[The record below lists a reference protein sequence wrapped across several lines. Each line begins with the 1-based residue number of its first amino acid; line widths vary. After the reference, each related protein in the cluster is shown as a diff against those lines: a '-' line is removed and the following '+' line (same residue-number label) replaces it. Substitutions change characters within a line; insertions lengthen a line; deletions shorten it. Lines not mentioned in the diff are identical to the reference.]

1 MWYKLDEDKK
11 PVPCSSLDL
20 DFDHSNRRVANDE
33 LEDGSRVS
41 TVFLALDHGF
51 GGPPL
56 FFETMVFSKD
66 SFRDRY
72 CRRYETWEQ
81 AEEGHKEILA
91 AFKDGTLELYDD
103 GNYGDNCSEADD
115 DEVVTE

>member
-20 DFDHSNRRVANDE
+20 EFDDSHRRVAMDE
-33 LEDGSRVS
+33 LNNGSRVS

-51 GGPPL
+51 GSAPL
-56 FFETMVFSKD
+56 FFETMVFAKD
-66 SFRDRY
+66 SFHDRY

-81 AEEGHKEILA
+81 AEVGHKEVLA
-91 AFKDGTLELYDD
+91 AFKDGTLELQPDYD
-103 GNYGDNCSEADD
+103 DD
-115 DEVVTE
+115 DEVKDE